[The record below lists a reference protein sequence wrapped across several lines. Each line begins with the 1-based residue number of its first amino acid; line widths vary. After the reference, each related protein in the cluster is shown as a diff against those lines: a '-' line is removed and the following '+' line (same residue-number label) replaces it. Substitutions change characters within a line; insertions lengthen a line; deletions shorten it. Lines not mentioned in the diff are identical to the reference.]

1 MGNSPCM
8 CIQEWGCGAMLCFC
22 ALHYLQVERSSV
34 LRGGRQLDNRHPPV
48 QSLLCSDRISY
59 PPSSRDGRHGG
70 GVERSLAAS
79 SFLPNKTTTAAT
91 ADFSFILESGLRET
105 IESSQPLPFLFSIPS
120 FHSDLFFFIL
130 FLSSIAGERAS
141 VSL

>member
-8 CIQEWGCGAMLCFC
+8 CIQEWGRGVMLCFC

-59 PPSSRDGRHGG
+59 PPSSRDGRHRG

-79 SFLPNKTTTAAT
+79 SFIFAEQNNNSRAT

-105 IESSQPLPFLFSIPS
+105 IESSQPLPFLFSLPS
-120 FHSDLFFFIL
+120 FHSDLVFFIL
-130 FLSSIAGERAS
+130 FLP
-141 VSL
+141 